1 MTLDQA
7 QKLVSQLG
15 TQLGG
20 DSSTY
25 SMDEQG
31 ESNLV
36 FEGNTGVLIKYFGEV
51 LIVAVSLANDINLD
65 DPGLFPT
72 LMDYQYLGIRTYG
85 CVLSW
90 NSDADTLVLSR
101 QLEGNPT
108 VKELDHHL
116 EILLKSRASILE
128 DLESLLDGTW
138 KETGEDNASDDS
150 EPQTGVGSDFQI
162 RA

>member
-36 FEGNTGVLIKYFGEV
+36 FEGNTGLLIKHFGEV
-51 LIVAVSLANDINLD
+51 LIVAVSLANDIDLD

-90 NSDADTLVLSR
+90 NSDADALVLSR

-108 VKELDHHL
+108 VAELDQQL
-116 EILLKSRASILE
+116 EILLRARAEILE
-128 DLESLLDGTW
+128 NLESLLDGTW
-138 KETGEDNASDDS
+138 NESKNDDAGDDS
-150 EPQTGVGSDFQI
+150 EPPIGSGSDFQI

>member
-36 FEGNTGVLIKYFGEV
+36 FDGNTGVIIKHFENCLV
-51 LIVAVSLANDINLD
+51 LATSLAQGIDLEE
-65 DPGLFPT
+65 PGLFPT
-72 LMDYQYLGIRTYG
+72 LMDYQFLGLRTYG
-85 CVLSW
+85 HVLSW
-90 NSDADTLVLSR
+90 NSNSDSLLLSRHIHGDCSVADLVLH
-101 QLEGNPT
+101 LET
-108 VKELDHHL
+108 LLRVTERVKED
-116 EILLKSRASILE
+116 ISDIM
-128 DLESLLDGTW
+128 DGTW
-138 KETGEDNASDDS
+138 GDKEIPPTVEEVSHPMIKA
-150 EPQTGVGSDFQI
+150 
-162 RA
+162 